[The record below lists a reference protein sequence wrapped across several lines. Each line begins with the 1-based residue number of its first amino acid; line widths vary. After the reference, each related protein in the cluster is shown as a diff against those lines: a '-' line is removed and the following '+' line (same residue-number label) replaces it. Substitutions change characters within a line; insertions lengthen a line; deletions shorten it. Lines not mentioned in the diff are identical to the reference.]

1 MKRHLCFLFLVLFV
15 CMYGTAAIAQFRVFV
30 GDKPPEE
37 GDQKPKQEL
46 LKQEPKMDTYDPSSE
61 FPAVKKPLKPGET
74 LSGSIAEHELA
85 IDWDGWRNKFAKTVK
100 DRMFSN
106 VYEALSVRN
115 GAITWYHCE
124 VTRDKQLKNVRII
137 RSSGDFWYDN
147 AVIKAINKVDGD
159 PILEFPKGSIRT
171 EVSTDIG
178 IQFGRGQRGD
188 LRFNDV
194 EYRALTPEES
204 AIKQKESEPATT
216 ESTSESFSKKKKRNR
231 HSED

>member
-1 MKRHLCFLFLVLFV
+1 MC
-15 CMYGTAAIAQFRVFV
+15 CSAANAQFRVFV

-37 GDQKPKQEL
+37 GDDRPKQQEL
-46 LKQEPKMDTYDPSSE
+46 VKQEAKMDTYDPASE
-61 FPAVKKPLKPGET
+61 FPALKKPLKPGET
-74 LSGSIAEHELA
+74 LSGNIAEHELA

-106 VYEALSVRN
+106 AYEALSVKN

-171 EVSTDIG
+171 EVATDIG
-178 IQFGRGQRGD
+178 IQFGKGQRGE

-194 EYRALTPEES
+194 EYRPLTPEEAS
-204 AIKQKESEPATT
+204 SKQKESEQAPQ
-216 ESTSESFSKKKKRNR
+216 EPVSRKKRR
-231 HSED
+231 GHHSDD